1 MKEHHYVVSWSEKSG
16 WTVGVEMEEGA
27 FPNGTIFDHET
38 NEWGYAY
45 KGEGEWEEKE
55 QELTEELQSI
65 LDLHNEHNGKA
76 IL

>member
-38 NEWGYAY
+38 NEWSYAY

-55 QELTEELQSI
+55 VLAHPSTTMTN
-65 LDLHNEHNGKA
+65 HP
-76 IL
+76 